1 MNKIMLRSLLAICKR
16 YWMALTAF
24 LVGGILQVLVGLS
37 AVSYFQ
43 RVLDGIASAGG
54 FSELAGVLLRF
65 AGLTLVNHTLIYLG
79 GYPQSI
85 LHNGAYLWAK
95 LQAMKKVSGIDFLS
109 YQDLGTGQLVQVI
122 ENGATATKNIFGGF
136 YLNTLR
142 AFIPQFVIALAFVR
156 YYDRTLFAIV
166 LGAYAFL
173 FLLSNRLMVALRR
186 EVDRMLAKQESFAKF
201 SVRGFMELVV
211 FRVNSRFGKELER
224 VQGISDEIVRSRAKI
239 YLVQELFFTGFA
251 VLVFLLEIGVIVQQA
266 HEIIAGIST
275 IGTLVALVMYIREVC
290 SPISHFSIA
299 YVSYRVEMVAFTR
312 FGEFLALPKDA
323 GLGTG
328 RDIDIDAG
336 EVVFEDV
343 DFCYGDR
350 SVLQGLSLTFEG
362 GKTTALVGRS
372 GAGKSTLVR
381 LLLHLLKPDS
391 GRVLVDG
398 QDLSDVN
405 LESFYRHVTYIPQEP
420 PVFDGTIGENLV
432 FDERVDE
439 AKIAEAIGKTGLD
452 ELMGRLP
459 DGLETVVGERGVK
472 LSGGERQRLAFARVL
487 IQDPRIVVLD
497 EPTAALDSVTESF
510 VTERLAG
517 FFRGR
522 TVIVIAHR
530 LQTVKGAD
538 KIVVLEDGA
547 IIQEGGFDALVAA
560 SGRFRQLWEEQTAG
574 RLGEAGV

>member
-1 MNKIMLRSLLAICKR
+1 MNKIMFQSLLAICKK
-16 YWMALTAF
+16 YWVALVAF

-43 RVLDGIASAGG
+43 RVLDGIASAGE
-54 FSELAGVLLRF
+54 FSELAGVLLWF
-65 AGLTLVNHTLIYLG
+65 AGLTLANHTLIYLE
-79 GYPQSI
+79 GYPRST
-85 LHNGAYLWAK
+85 LNHGAYLWAK
-95 LQAMKKVSGIDFLS
+95 LRAMKKVAGIDFLA

-122 ENGATATKNIFGGF
+122 ENGATATKNILNGF

-142 AFIPQFVIALAFVR
+142 GFIPQFVIALAFVR

-166 LGAYAFL
+166 LGAYALL

-186 EVDRMLAKQESFAKF
+186 EVDRMLTKQESFAKF

-224 VQGISDEIVRSRAKI
+224 VRGISDEIVRSRAKM
-239 YLVQELFFTGFA
+239 YLIQELFFTGFA

-266 HEIIAGIST
+266 HRIIAGTST
-275 IGTLVALVMYIREVC
+275 IGTLVALVLFIREVC

-299 YVSYRVEMVAFTR
+299 YVSYKVEMVAFKR
-312 FGEFLALPKDA
+312 FGEFLSLPDDA
-323 GLGTG
+323 GLRKGH
-328 RDIDIDAG
+328 DISIDKG
-336 EVVFEDV
+336 EIAFEDV
-343 DFCYGDR
+343 AFSFGDR

-362 GKTTALVGRS
+362 AKTTALVGKS
-372 GAGKSTLVR
+372 GGGKSTLVR
-381 LLLHLLKPDS
+381 LLLYLLKPDS

-398 QDLSDVN
+398 QDLADVN
-405 LESFYRHVTYIPQEP
+405 LESFYRQVAYIPQEP
-420 PVFDGTIGENLV
+420 PVFDGTIRENLV
-432 FDERVDE
+432 FDECVGE
-439 AKIAEAIGKTGLD
+439 ARIAEAIEKTSLD
-452 ELMGRLP
+452 DLMDRLP
-459 DGLETVVGERGVK
+459 DGLETIVGERGVK

-487 IQDPRIVVLD
+487 VQDPRIVVLD

-510 VTERLAG
+510 VTEHLVD
-517 FFRGR
+517 FFCGR

-547 IIQEGGFDALVAA
+547 ISQEGGFDALVAV

-574 RLGEAGV
+574 RLGEAEV